1 MFLFQILTM
10 ASMICPCQFHHLLRP
25 EPQPQTPSLPSGSD
39 SYSSSLPLFAYFIR
53 DSSFFSF
60 GVLGMQPRALQVLHE
75 HVPPQLYPWPPDIIY
90 FFKMLCV

>member
-39 SYSSSLPLFAYFIR
+39 SYPSPLPLSTCFIR
-53 DSSFFSF
+53 DSSFFSD
-60 GVLGMQPRALQVLHE
+60 GVLGMQPRASQVLHE
-75 HVPPQLYPWPPDIIY
+75 HVPPQLYPWPPDSIS
-90 FFKMLCV
+90 FFEMLCV